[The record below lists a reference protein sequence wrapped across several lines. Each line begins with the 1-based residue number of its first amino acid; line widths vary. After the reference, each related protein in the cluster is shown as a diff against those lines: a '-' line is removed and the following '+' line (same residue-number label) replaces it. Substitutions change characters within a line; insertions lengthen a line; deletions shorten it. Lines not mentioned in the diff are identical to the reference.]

1 MYHIHYYY
9 IVFHYI
15 VYFVYVYSNNFL
27 ILLSIIIY
35 PIHPN
40 SMSISLLSAQL
51 YLLYLSYLM
60 PYLTTLLYLIM
71 IIYLL

>member
-9 IVFHYI
+9 IAFHYI

-35 PIHPN
+35 LIHPN
-40 SMSISLLSAQL
+40 SMSISLPSAQL

-60 PYLTTLLYLIM
+60 AYLTTLLYLIM
-71 IIYLL
+71 IIYLP